1 MQDVLIIG
9 GGPSGLAAGIMAA
22 QKGMSV
28 SIFEQKQGIIDK
40 ACGEGLMPSAIKQL
54 IEIGAEPKKGFPFRG
69 IRYIE
74 KNKHAEGSFP
84 KGIGRGVRRLQLH
97 KALHSRATELGVHFI
112 HQRVSNISQTDDYVE
127 IEKQRARY
135 AIAADGLYSPIRK
148 KLGLQLPPKRPIRL
162 GLRRHYNVK
171 PWSPFVEVYWSP
183 HAEAYVTPVD
193 ENLVGVAILY
203 NQKKS
208 PHKKYDQLLQLF
220 PELYDRLPQPCTT
233 LRGSGPFEQRSK
245 KASAGRIL
253 LIGDAAGYLDPLTGE
268 GIRLGLASGSAAID
282 CIHRNNIQQY
292 NKKWKQ
298 IVRRYWWMTDG
309 LLRLRQIPL
318 LRKAMIPTL
327 RTCPWLFSKILGALA
342 EE

>member
-1 MQDVLIIG
+1 MKDVLIIG

-22 QKGMSV
+22 QKGLSV
-28 SIFEQKQGIIDK
+28 SIFEQKNGTIDK
-40 ACGEGLMPSAIKQL
+40 ACGEGLMPSAIKKL
-54 IEIGAEPKKGFPFRG
+54 IEIGAEPQKSHPFHG

-74 KNKHAEGSFP
+74 KNKMAQGKFP
-84 KGIGRGVRRLQLH
+84 IGNGRGVRRLQLH
-97 KALHSRATELGVHFI
+97 KALHDRANELGVEFI
-112 HQRVSNISQTDDYVE
+112 HQRVNNISQTEDHVV
-127 IEKQRARY
+127 IEKIRARY
-135 AIAADGLYSPIRK
+135 AIAADGLYSPTRK
-148 KLGLQLPPKRPIRL
+148 KLGLQLPPKRPLRL
-162 GLRRHYNVK
+162 GLRRHYNIK

-193 ENLVGVAILY
+193 EDLVGVAILY

-208 PHKKYDQLLQLF
+208 PVRKYDELLKLF
-220 PELYDRLPQPCTT
+220 PNLHDRLPQPCTI

-268 GIRLGLASGSAAID
+268 GIRLGLASGSAAVN
-282 CIHRNNIQQY
+282 CIAQDNVQQY

-298 IVRRYWWMTDG
+298 VIRRYWWMTDG
-309 LLRLRQIPL
+309 LLRLRRIPL

-327 RTCPWLFSKILGALA
+327 QACPWLFSKILGALA
-342 EE
+342 NE